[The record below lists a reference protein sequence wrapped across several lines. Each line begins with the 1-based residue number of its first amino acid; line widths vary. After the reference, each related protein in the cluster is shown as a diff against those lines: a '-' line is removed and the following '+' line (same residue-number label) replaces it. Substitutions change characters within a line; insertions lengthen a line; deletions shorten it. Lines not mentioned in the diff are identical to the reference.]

1 LTIGHL
7 LVLEQLPRVPKQPN
21 ILDDSKLEGFMSAL
35 TSIFSWLGRF
45 LKKVRSIVLDLGT
58 ALVVMFVV
66 IAIIEALTAS
76 GPDVEDP
83 SGKALLIDPAG
94 TVVDQEVFNSESLL
108 TTVTDASSIQIQTRD
123 LIKLIRAAAEDDSIP
138 AVVVDFSSTG
148 FAGPTTAINIAKEL
162 KALRDSG
169 KRVIAFNDRL
179 STTSYL
185 MASQASEVWVHP
197 VGSISVRGLG
207 GMRNYNKDLFENLK
221 ITIHNY
227 SQGDFKSATE
237 TSWRSSMSENDRMQ
251 REALLFPIWEEMKSL
266 MAEGRGIESD
276 DIQSFADN
284 YVGFFGEAAIGNIA
298 YAQANN
304 LIDGTKSFPEFRK
317 YMIEEFGLDEEAE
330 TETYKTISYAEYAK
344 QLTDDSADSGNQIAV
359 ITAEGVIR
367 EGEISQGVAGANGV
381 VKQIRKAHED
391 ESTKAIVF
399 RVNSPGGSIIASEMM
414 RDELLAA
421 KRKGIKVIV
430 SMGDYA
436 ASGGVYIST
445 PADYIFAE
453 PTTITG
459 SIGVAIALPTLENAM
474 DYIGVNFDGVV
485 TSKHGGWDPTQ
496 AIDDDLD
503 KIFASWGS
511 EAYDRFI
518 NFVAESRSQT
528 YDDIKAIAGGRVWI
542 ATSAKDIGLVDEIG
556 GIDDALTYAASLAEL
571 EDYQVE
577 YYGQELSPE
586 EMILKELLE
595 QLDVSIGEPK
605 VLSALDGIA
614 RLYDTF
620 IDIHE
625 PKALLTC
632 KDCLVDLD

>member
-1 LTIGHL
+1 M
-7 LVLEQLPRVPKQPN
+7 N
-21 ILDDSKLEGFMSAL
+21 AL
-35 TSIFSWLGRF
+35 KSIFSWLGRF
-45 LKKVRSIVLDLGT
+45 LEKARTVMLNLGT
-58 ALVVMFVV
+58 AFVL
-66 IAIIEALTAS
+66 IFFTIIIIGALTSS
-76 GPDVEDP
+76 GPEVKDP
-83 SGKALLIDPAG
+83 SGRVLFIDPVG
-94 TVVDQEVFNSESLL
+94 TVVDQEVFNSDFLSQLGA
-108 TTVTDASSIQIQTRD
+108 DSSMDQIQTRD
-123 LIKLIRAAAEDDSIP
+123 LIQLIRAAADDEEIP
-138 AVVVDFSSTG
+138 AVFIDFSATG

-162 KALRDSG
+162 KALRESG
-169 KRVIAFNDRL
+169 KRVIAMNDRL

-185 MASQASEVWVHP
+185 MASQASEIWVHP

-207 GMRNYNKDLFENLK
+207 GMRNYNKDLFDNLK

-237 TSWRSSMSENDRMQ
+237 TSWRSSMSDNDRMQ
-251 REALLFPIWEEMKSL
+251 REALLFPIWDEMKLL

-276 DIQSFADN
+276 DIQSFADD

-298 YAQANN
+298 YAEANN
-304 LIDGTKSFPEFRK
+304 IIDGTKSFPEFRQ

-330 TETYKTISYAEYAK
+330 TETYKTISYNEYAK
-344 QLTDDSADSGNQIAV
+344 QIDDEFSKSDNHIAV
-359 ITAEGVIR
+359 ITAEGAIM
-367 EGEISQGVAGANGV
+367 EGEITQGVAGANGV
-381 VKQIRKAHED
+381 VKQIRSAHED
-391 ESTKAIVF
+391 ENTKAIVF

-414 RDELLAA
+414 RDELFAA
-421 KRKGIKVIV
+421 KEKGIDVIV

-496 AIDDDLD
+496 AIDEDLD
-503 KIFASWGS
+503 KIFAGWGAD
-511 EAYDRFI
+511 AYDRFV
-518 NFVAESRSQT
+518 NFVAESRSQS
-528 YDDIKAIAGGRVWI
+528 YEDIKKIAGGRVWI
-542 ATSAKDIGLVDEIG
+542 ATSAKEIGLVDEIG
-556 GIDDALTYAASLAEL
+556 GIDAAITYAANMAEL

-586 EMILKELLE
+586 ELILKELLE
-595 QLDVSIGEPK
+595 NFDVSLGEPK
-605 VLSALDGIA
+605 VLSALNGLAD
-614 RLYDTF
+614 LYETLTN
-620 IDIHE
+620 IQE

-632 KDCLVDLD
+632 QDCMVALD

>member
-1 LTIGHL
+1 M
-7 LVLEQLPRVPKQPN
+7 N
-21 ILDDSKLEGFMSAL
+21 AL
-35 TSIFSWLGRF
+35 KSIFSWLGRF
-45 LKKVRSIVLDLGT
+45 LEKARTVMLNLGT
-58 ALVVMFVV
+58 AFVL
-66 IAIIEALTAS
+66 IFFTIIIIGALTSS
-76 GPDVEDP
+76 GPEVKDP
-83 SGKALLIDPAG
+83 SGRVLFIDPVG
-94 TVVDQEVFNSESLL
+94 TVVDQEVFN
-108 TTVTDASSIQIQTRD
+108 TDFLSSIGADSSMDQIQTRD
-123 LIKLIRAAAEDDSIP
+123 LIKLIRAAAEDEEIP
-138 AVVVDFSSTG
+138 AVFIDFSATG

-162 KALRDSG
+162 KALRESG
-169 KRVIAFNDRL
+169 KRVIAMNDRL
-179 STTSYL
+179 STASYL

-207 GMRNYNKDLFENLK
+207 GMRNYNKDLFDNLK

-237 TSWRSSMSENDRMQ
+237 TSWRSSMSDNDRMQ
-251 REALLFPIWEEMKSL
+251 REALLFPIWDEMKSL
-266 MAEGRGIESD
+266 MAEGRGIEPD
-276 DIQSFADN
+276 DIQSFADD

-298 YAQANN
+298 YAEANN
-304 LIDGTKSFPEFRK
+304 IIDGTKSFPEFRQ

-330 TETYKTISYAEYAK
+330 TETYKTISYNEYAK
-344 QLTDDSADSGNQIAV
+344 QIDDELSESDNHIAV
-359 ITAEGVIR
+359 ITAEGAIM
-367 EGEISQGVAGANGV
+367 EGEITQGVAGANGV
-381 VKQIRKAHED
+381 VKQIRSAHED
-391 ESTKAIVF
+391 KNTKAIVF

-414 RDELLAA
+414 RDELFAA
-421 KRKGIKVIV
+421 KEKGIDVIV

-503 KIFASWGS
+503 KIFAGWGAD
-511 EAYDRFI
+511 AYDRFVS
-518 NFVAESRSQT
+518 FVAESRSQS
-528 YDDIKAIAGGRVWI
+528 YEDIKAIAGGRVWI
-542 ATSAKDIGLVDEIG
+542 ATSAKEIGLVDEIG
-556 GIDDALTYAASLAEL
+556 GIDDAIAYAANMAEL

-586 EMILKELLE
+586 ELIIRELLE
-595 QLDVSIGEPK
+595 NFDVSVGEPK
-605 VLSALDGIA
+605 VLSALNGLAD
-614 RLYDTF
+614 LYETLA
-620 IDIHE
+620 DIQE

>member
-1 LTIGHL
+1 M
-7 LVLEQLPRVPKQPN
+7 N
-21 ILDDSKLEGFMSAL
+21 AL
-35 TSIFSWLGRF
+35 KSIFSWLGRF
-45 LKKVRSIVLDLGT
+45 LEKARTVMLNLGT
-58 ALVVMFVV
+58 AFVL
-66 IAIIEALTAS
+66 IIITFAIIGGLSSS
-76 GPDVEDP
+76 GPDVTEKD
-83 SGKALLIDPAG
+83 GRVLFIDPIG
-94 TVVDQEVFNSESLL
+94 TVVDQEVFNSDFMFNFGTNSS
-108 TTVTDASSIQIQTRD
+108 TDQIQTRD
-123 LIKLIRAAAEDDSIP
+123 LIALIRAAAEDEEIP
-138 AVVVDFSSTG
+138 AVFIDFSSTG

-162 KALRDSG
+162 KALRESG

-207 GMRNYNKDLFENLK
+207 GMRPYQKELYENLK
-221 ITIHNY
+221 INFHNY
-227 SQGDFKSATE
+227 SQGDFKSAVEGNTR
-237 TSWRSSMSENDRMQ
+237 TDMSENDKLQ
-251 REALLFPIWEEMKSL
+251 REALLNPIWDEMKLL
-266 MAEGRGIESD
+266 MAEGRDIELG
-276 DIQSFADN
+276 DIQSFADD

-298 YAQANN
+298 YAKANN
-304 LIDGTKSFPEFRK
+304 IIDGTKSFPEFRQ

-330 TETYKTISYAEYAK
+330 TETYKTISYNEYAD
-344 QLTDDSADSGNQIAV
+344 QMEDDFSDSENEIAI
-359 ITAEGVIR
+359 ITAEGAIM
-367 EGEISQGVAGANGV
+367 EGEITQGVAGSSGI
-381 VKQIRKAHED
+381 VKQIRSAHEN
-391 ESTKAIVF
+391 ENTKAIVF

-414 RDELLAA
+414 RDELFAA
-421 KRKGIKVIV
+421 KKKGINVVV

-496 AIDDDLD
+496 AIDEDLD
-503 KIFASWGS
+503 KIFAGWGAD
-511 EAYDRFI
+511 AYDRFV
-518 NFVAESRSQT
+518 NFVADSRSQS
-528 YDDIKAIAGGRVWI
+528 YEDIKAIAGGRVWI
-542 ATSAKDIGLVDEIG
+542 ATSAKEIGLVDEIG
-556 GIDDALTYAASLAEL
+556 GIDDAIAYAVNLTEL

-586 EMILKELLE
+586 ELIIRELLE
-595 QLDVSIGEPK
+595 NFDVSLGEPK
-605 VLSALDGIA
+605 VLSALNGLAD
-614 RLYDTF
+614 LYETLT
-620 IDIHE
+620 DIQE

>member
-1 LTIGHL
+1 M
-7 LVLEQLPRVPKQPN
+7 N
-21 ILDDSKLEGFMSAL
+21 AL
-35 TSIFSWLGRF
+35 KSIFSWLGRF
-45 LKKVRSIVLDLGT
+45 LEKARTVMLNLGT
-58 ALVVMFVV
+58 AFVL
-66 IAIIEALTAS
+66 IFFTIIIIGAFTSS
-76 GPDVEDP
+76 GPEVKDP
-83 SGKALLIDPAG
+83 SGRVLFIDPVG
-94 TVVDQEVFNSESLL
+94 TVVDQEVFNSDFLSQLGA
-108 TTVTDASSIQIQTRD
+108 DSSMDQIQTRD
-123 LIKLIRAAAEDDSIP
+123 LIQLIRAAAEDEEIP
-138 AVVVDFSSTG
+138 AIFIDFSATG
-148 FAGPTTAINIAKEL
+148 FAGPTTALNIAKEL
-162 KALRDSG
+162 KALRESG
-169 KRVIAFNDRL
+169 KRVIAMNDRL

-207 GMRNYNKDLFENLK
+207 GMRNYNKDLFDNLK

-237 TSWRSSMSENDRMQ
+237 SSWRSSMSDNDRMQ
-251 REALLFPIWEEMKSL
+251 REALLFPIWDEMKSL
-266 MAEGRGIESD
+266 MAEGRGIESG
-276 DIQSFADN
+276 DIQSFADDH
-284 YVGFFGEAAIGNIA
+284 VGFFGEAAIGNIA
-298 YAQANN
+298 YAKANN
-304 LIDGTKSFPEFRK
+304 IIDGTKSFPEFRQ

-330 TETYKTISYAEYAK
+330 TETYKTISYNEYAK
-344 QLTDDSADSGNQIAV
+344 QIDDELSESDNHIAV
-359 ITAEGVIR
+359 ITAEGTIM
-367 EGEISQGVAGANGV
+367 EGEITQGVAGANGV
-381 VKQIRKAHED
+381 VKQIRSAHED
-391 ESTKAIVF
+391 ENTKAIVF

-414 RDELLAA
+414 RDELFAA
-421 KRKGIKVIV
+421 KEKGIDVIV

-503 KIFASWGS
+503 KIFAGWGAD
-511 EAYDRFI
+511 AYDRFVS
-518 NFVAESRSQT
+518 FVAESRSQS
-528 YDDIKAIAGGRVWI
+528 YEDIKAIAGGRVWI
-542 ATSAKDIGLVDEIG
+542 ATSAKEIGLVDEIG
-556 GIDDALTYAASLAEL
+556 GIDEAISYAANMAEL

-586 EMILKELLE
+586 ELIIRELLE
-595 QLDVSIGEPK
+595 NFDVSVGEPK
-605 VLSALDGIA
+605 VLSALNGLTDFYET
-614 RLYDTF
+614 LT
-620 IDIHE
+620 DIQE

>member
-1 LTIGHL
+1 ML
-7 LVLEQLPRVPKQPN
+7 
-21 ILDDSKLEGFMSAL
+21 F
-35 TSIFSWLGRF
+35 
-45 LKKVRSIVLDLGT
+45 
-58 ALVVMFVV
+58 
-66 IAIIEALTAS
+66 
-76 GPDVEDP
+76 
-83 SGKALLIDPAG
+83 IDPVG
-94 TVVDQEVFNSESLL
+94 TVVDQEVFNSDFLSQLGA
-108 TTVTDASSIQIQTRD
+108 DSSMDQIQTRD
-123 LIKLIRAAAEDDSIP
+123 LIQLIRAAAEDEEIP
-138 AVVVDFSSTG
+138 AVFIDFSATG

-162 KALRDSG
+162 KALRESG
-169 KRVIAFNDRL
+169 KRVIAMNDRL

-207 GMRNYNKDLFENLK
+207 GMRNYNKDLFDNLK

-237 TSWRSSMSENDRMQ
+237 TSWRSSMSDNDRMQ
-251 REALLFPIWEEMKSL
+251 REALLFPIWDEMKSL

-276 DIQSFADN
+276 DIQSFADD

-298 YAQANN
+298 YAKANN
-304 LIDGTKSFPEFRK
+304 IIDGTKSFPEFRQ

-330 TETYKTISYAEYAK
+330 TETYKTISYNEYAK
-344 QLTDDSADSGNQIAV
+344 QIDDELSESDNHIAV
-359 ITAEGVIR
+359 ITAEGTIM
-367 EGEISQGVAGANGV
+367 EGEITQGVAGANGV
-381 VKQIRKAHED
+381 VKQIRSAHED
-391 ESTKAIVF
+391 ENTKAIVF

-414 RDELLAA
+414 RDELFAA
-421 KRKGIKVIV
+421 KEKGIDVIV

-503 KIFASWGS
+503 KIFAGWGAD
-511 EAYDRFI
+511 AYDRFVS
-518 NFVAESRSQT
+518 FVAESRSQS
-528 YDDIKAIAGGRVWI
+528 YEDIKAIAGGRVWI
-542 ATSAKDIGLVDEIG
+542 ATSAKEIGLVDEIG
-556 GIDDALTYAASLAEL
+556 GIDEAIAYAANMAEL

-586 EMILKELLE
+586 ELIIRELLE
-595 QLDVSIGEPK
+595 NFDVSVGEPK
-605 VLSALDGIA
+605 VLSALNGLADFYET
-614 RLYDTF
+614 LT
-620 IDIHE
+620 DIQE

>member
-1 LTIGHL
+1 M
-7 LVLEQLPRVPKQPN
+7 N
-21 ILDDSKLEGFMSAL
+21 AL
-35 TSIFSWLGRF
+35 KSIFSWLGRF
-45 LKKVRSIVLDLGT
+45 LEKARTVMLNLGT
-58 ALVVMFVV
+58 AFVL
-66 IAIIEALTAS
+66 IFFTIIIIGAFTSS
-76 GPDVEDP
+76 GPEVKDP
-83 SGKALLIDPAG
+83 SGRVLFIDPVG
-94 TVVDQEVFNSESLL
+94 TVVDQEVFNSDFLSQLGA
-108 TTVTDASSIQIQTRD
+108 DSSMDQIQTRD
-123 LIKLIRAAAEDDSIP
+123 LIQLIRAAAEDEEIP
-138 AVVVDFSSTG
+138 AVFIDFSATG

-162 KALRDSG
+162 KALRESG
-169 KRVIAFNDRL
+169 KRVIAMNDRL

-207 GMRNYNKDLFENLK
+207 GMRAYQKELYENLK
-221 ITIHNY
+221 INFHNY
-227 SQGDFKSATE
+227 SQGNFKSAVEGNTR
-237 TSWRSSMSENDRMQ
+237 TDMSENDRLQ
-251 REALLFPIWEEMKSL
+251 REALLTPIWDEMKSL

-276 DIQSFADN
+276 DIQSFADG

-298 YAQANN
+298 YAEANN
-304 LIDGTKSFPEFRK
+304 IIDGSKSFPEFRQ

-330 TETYKTISYAEYAK
+330 TQTYKTISYNEYAK
-344 QLTDDSADSGNQIAV
+344 QIDDELSESDNHIAV
-359 ITAEGVIR
+359 ITAEGTIM
-367 EGEISQGVAGANGV
+367 EGEITQGVAGANGV
-381 VKQIRKAHED
+381 VKQIRSAHED
-391 ESTKAIVF
+391 EDTKAIVF

-414 RDELLAA
+414 RDELFAA
-421 KRKGIKVIV
+421 KEKGIDVIV

-503 KIFASWGS
+503 KIFAGWGAD
-511 EAYDRFI
+511 AYDRFVS
-518 NFVAESRSQT
+518 FVAESRSQS
-528 YDDIKAIAGGRVWI
+528 YDDIKKIAGGRVWI
-542 ATSAKDIGLVDEIG
+542 ATSAKEIGLVDEIG
-556 GIDDALTYAASLAEL
+556 GIDEAIAYAANMAEL

-586 EMILKELLE
+586 ELIIRELLE
-595 QLDVSIGEPK
+595 NFDVSVGEPK
-605 VLSALDGIA
+605 VLSALNGLAD
-614 RLYDTF
+614 LYETLT
-620 IDIHE
+620 DIQE

>member
-1 LTIGHL
+1 M
-7 LVLEQLPRVPKQPN
+7 N
-21 ILDDSKLEGFMSAL
+21 AL
-35 TSIFSWLGRF
+35 KSIFSWLGRF
-45 LKKVRSIVLDLGT
+45 LEKARTVMLNLGT
-58 ALVVMFVV
+58 AFVL
-66 IAIIEALTAS
+66 IFFTIIIIGALTSS
-76 GPDVEDP
+76 GPEVKDP
-83 SGKALLIDPAG
+83 SGRVLFIDPVG
-94 TVVDQEVFNSESLL
+94 TVVDQEVFN
-108 TTVTDASSIQIQTRD
+108 TDFLSSIGADSSMDQIQTRD
-123 LIKLIRAAAEDDSIP
+123 LIQLIRAAAEDEEIP
-138 AVVVDFSSTG
+138 AVFIDFSATG

-162 KALRDSG
+162 KALRESG
-169 KRVIAFNDRL
+169 KRVIAMSDRL

-207 GMRNYNKDLFENLK
+207 GMRNYNKDLFDNLK

-237 TSWRSSMSENDRMQ
+237 TSWRSSMSDNDRMQ
-251 REALLFPIWEEMKSL
+251 REALLFPIWDEMKLL
-266 MAEGRGIESD
+266 MAEGRGIELD
-276 DIQSFADN
+276 DIQSFADD

-298 YAQANN
+298 YAEANN
-304 LIDGTKSFPEFRK
+304 IIDGTKSFPEFRQ

-330 TETYKTISYAEYAK
+330 TETYKTISYNEYAK
-344 QLTDDSADSGNQIAV
+344 QIDEELSESDNHIAV
-359 ITAEGVIR
+359 ITAEGAIM
-367 EGEISQGVAGANGV
+367 EGEITQGVAGANGV
-381 VKQIRKAHED
+381 VKQIRSAHED
-391 ESTKAIVF
+391 KNTKAIVF

-414 RDELLAA
+414 RDELFAA
-421 KRKGIKVIV
+421 KEKGIDVIV

-503 KIFASWGS
+503 KIFAGWGAD
-511 EAYDRFI
+511 AYDRFVS
-518 NFVAESRSQT
+518 FVAESRSQS
-528 YDDIKAIAGGRVWI
+528 YEDIKAIAGGRVWI
-542 ATSAKDIGLVDEIG
+542 ATSAKEIGLVDEIG
-556 GIDDALTYAASLAEL
+556 GIDDAIAYAANMAEL

-586 EMILKELLE
+586 ELIIRELLE
-595 QLDVSIGEPK
+595 NFDVSVGEPK
-605 VLSALDGIA
+605 VLSALNGLAD
-614 RLYDTF
+614 LYETLA
-620 IDIHE
+620 DIQE